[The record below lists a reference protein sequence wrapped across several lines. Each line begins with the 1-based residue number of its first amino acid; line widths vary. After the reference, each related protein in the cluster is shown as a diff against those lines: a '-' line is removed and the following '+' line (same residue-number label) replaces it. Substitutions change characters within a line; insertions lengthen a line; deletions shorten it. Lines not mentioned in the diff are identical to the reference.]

1 MKKILLVI
9 ALCIVLACSGCEN
22 NSNVEKNKNDIS
34 KVYEEEKECED
45 NMGFDAETIQMD
57 VVPQIEL
64 KDSLPYEPIKII
76 FNISFVNGDFEI
88 VSYDIEKLNLQN

>member
-1 MKKILLVI
+1 MDDNDNILWNEELPEWTNIYSYTGVVN
-9 ALCIVLACSGCEN
+9 LEN
-22 NSNVEKNKNDIS
+22 
-34 KVYEEEKECED
+34 

-57 VVPQIEL
+57 IVPQIEL